1 MNMSVENLVANLI
14 VEKLQPDFTALRDEI
29 ATHQFVHM
37 KLNLDMDIDAPT
49 WAKVLFTTSESAI
62 VQEVELTF
70 DQTRFKTYNIAFGTE
85 WTNKFV
91 NWIDPD
97 PSPDND
103 YPSPD
108 NDYPIVLDCWERGM
122 GMYGANVRER

>member
-1 MNMSVENLVANLI
+1 MSVENLVANLI

-29 ATHQFVHM
+29 AKHKFVHM
-37 KLNLDMDIDAPT
+37 KLNLDEAFDAPT

-70 DQTRFKTYNIAFGTE
+70 DQTRFVTFNVAFGAE
-85 WTNKFV
+85 WDKCFV
-91 NWIDPD
+91 NWIDED
-97 PSPDND
+97 HSRFRD
-103 YPSPD
+103 
-108 NDYPIVLDCWERGM
+108 VLDCWERGM